1 MIIKNVS
8 EAKAQL
14 SALVEEVLKGKEVLI
29 GRGGKP
35 EIKLVIY
42 SPELE
47 QRKPGALK
55 GKIKIHE
62 DFDILPADVAKAF
75 GMTSKTKGVKKE

>member
-1 MIIKNVS
+1 MILKNVS

-35 EIKLVIY
+35 EVKLVKY
-42 SPELE
+42 KVDERPR
-47 QRKPGALK
+47 QAGALK
-55 GKIKIHE
+55 GRIRIK
-62 DFDILPADVAKAF
+62 DGFDELPPELERAF
-75 GMTSKTKGVKKE
+75 GVVKKR